1 MTVCQTRV
9 LVTHGVV
16 FLPKVDVIVV
26 LKGGQISEMGT
37 FKELLA
43 KKGEFSDFLVEH
55 ITETQDDELEPGQ
68 STIVCVQF
76 SPPKIKRMFLFV
88 LYVQYIHD
96 QYQIKTRVF
105 FSYKVIIDLIL
116 FV

>member
-1 MTVCQTRV
+1 M
-9 LVTHGVV
+9 THGVV

-55 ITETQDDELEPGQ
+55 ITETQDDELEPG
-68 STIVCVQF
+68 
-76 SPPKIKRMFLFV
+76 
-88 LYVQYIHD
+88 
-96 QYQIKTRVF
+96 
-105 FSYKVIIDLIL
+105 
-116 FV
+116 

>member
-68 STIVCVQF
+68 STLFVYSF
-76 SPPKIKRMFLFV
+76 PPKKLEECFYLF
-88 LYVQYIHD
+88 
-96 QYQIKTRVF
+96 
-105 FSYKVIIDLIL
+105 
-116 FV
+116 FVYNIYMTNIRLN